1 MGKLL
6 VNGEL
11 LLSILKVDSRGRLT
25 LPKEFRAE
33 KVVAIPAGSFLILI
47 PVPAKPREAAKS
59 WLKSEK
65 SVRKLRELAE
75 REARREAVERARRRG
90 QL

>member
-1 MGKLL
+1 MLG
-6 VNGEL
+6 V
-11 LLSILKVDSRGRLT
+11 LKVDSRGRLT

-33 KVVAIPAGSFLILI
+33 RVIAIPAGSFLVLI

-59 WLKSEK
+59 WLKTRRSAK
-65 SVRKLRELAE
+65 KLRELAE
-75 REARREAVERARRRG
+75 KEARREAVKRARRRS